1 MLLTSVIIILREVLE
16 AALIV
21 CVLLAV
27 GRTLP
32 VRQSWLWRALGIGLL
47 GALLYAG
54 SMGAVSDWFDGVGQE
69 VVNAFMQIVI
79 YFCIAMF
86 VMLFSAQLF
95 RVRKNHLIFEV
106 LMIAS
111 VSLTITREGSEILLY
126 LSSFS
131 SDLEQFTPILVGS
144 LVGASIGISVGALG
158 YFLLLGV
165 NRAWITPVST
175 VLLSLV
181 GAGML
186 GQASLQLMQAD
197 WLVSGPTLWDSSGW
211 LPEDSVT
218 GQLLYALIGYE
229 ATPSAVQASIYFAG
243 LLLPMVLII
252 IAGRRQ
258 TIKPEADLSS

>member
-1 MLLTSVIIILREVLE
+1 
-16 AALIV
+16 
-21 CVLLAV
+21 
-27 GRTLP
+27 
-32 VRQSWLWRALGIGLL
+32 
-47 GALLYAG
+47 
-54 SMGAVSDWFDGVGQE
+54 
-69 VVNAFMQIVI
+69 
-79 YFCIAMF
+79 
-86 VMLFSAQLF
+86 
-95 RVRKNHLIFEV
+95 
-106 LMIAS
+106 MIAS